1 MLNKHFVSKTIDYI
15 SLEKQVYLVI
25 AFSIFLF
32 LGCSNRNKSTKHLK
46 GSQTHEDQISY
57 VTSIPDTIEVP
68 NGMVWIPGGVFQQG
82 AVSTDSL
89 AMNHEKPAHKV
100 LLDGFFM
107 DIHEVTNAQFSQF
120 VKETGYIT
128 LAEREIDWEQMK
140 KQLPL
145 NTPKPDETLLQPGSL
160 VFKKNISSISNLYD
174 FSQWWNWTIGANWK
188 HPNGPDSNIKGLDN
202 HPVVHIAF
210 EDALAYCKW
219 SGKRLPTEAEWEYA
233 ARGGNLNTIYY
244 WGDNTN
250 QLNENANTWEGSF
263 PISNTLED
271 GYGLRAPVGSFK
283 PNGFGLFD
291 MSGNV
296 WEWTSD
302 WYNTRYYRDLYEK
315 GQVLNPSGAKVAY
328 NPSNPRMQERVI
340 KGGSFLCSAMYCASY
355 RISSRMATSEDS
367 SLEHVGFRTVI
378 SLDMMAVNPIN
389 K

>member
-1 MLNKHFVSKTIDYI
+1 MLNKYHVSGSIDYK
-15 SLEKQVYLVI
+15 SLNKQLLLIIVC
-25 AFSIFLF
+25 SIFFF
-32 LGCSNRNKSTKHLK
+32 LGCSERTKNQNAK
-46 GSQTHEDQISY
+46 QVEGPQTDKAQITL
-57 VTSIPDTIEVP
+57 VIIKPDTIEVP

-82 AVSTDSL
+82 ALSTDSL

-128 LAEREIDWEQMK
+128 LAEKEIDWELMK

-160 VFKKNISSISNLYD
+160 VFKKNILSISNLYD

-188 HPNGPDSNIKGLDN
+188 HPNGPDSNINGLDN
-202 HPVVHIAF
+202 QPVVHIAY

-244 WGDNTN
+244 WGDNAN
-250 QLNENANTWEGSF
+250 QLNLNANTWEGNF
-263 PISNTLED
+263 PISNTLKD
-271 GYGLRAPVGSFK
+271 GYELRAPVGSFK

-302 WYNTRYYRDLYEK
+302 WYNTRYYTDLHKK
-315 GQVLNPSGAKVAY
+315 GQVLNPSGADSAY
-328 NPSNPRMQERVI
+328 NPSNPRIQERVI
-340 KGGSFLCSAMYCASY
+340 KGGSFLCSDMYCASY
-355 RISSRMATSEDS
+355 RISSRMSSSEDS
-367 SLEHVGFRTVI
+367 SFEHVGFRTVI
-378 SLDMMAVNPIN
+378 SLNMMN
-389 K
+389 